1 MTELSFYLWASD
13 ALGSVKTLSATFVF
27 ILTGGVVLALIAAFL
42 ASDLEADERFL
53 EWLRNQSR
61 KIAALW
67 LALLFFAVTVPGEE
81 TRRNIL
87 LVEIGSSLAE
97 LDQAQKI
104 GGEVGELAKETIAM
118 LRKIVREKT
127 ETTE

>member
-13 ALGSVKTLSATFVF
+13 ALGAINAMSVIF
-27 ILTGGVVLALIAAFL
+27 ILILTIVCPFIALGEAIAAGTNKFL
-42 ASDLEADERFL
+42 ASILKH
-53 EWLRNQSR
+53 SK
-61 KIAALW
+61 KIGAAW
-67 LALLFFAVTVPGEE
+67 AIFLFFIVAIPGEE

-87 LVEIGSSLAE
+87 LVEVGSSLAE
-97 LDQAQKI
+97 LEQTQKI

-118 LRKIVREKT
+118 LRKIVREKS